1 MTTSQQ
7 TIVTETVLTRGNG
20 YLTYVDEFPPN
31 KRLSRVIAYLL
42 LCKEGDVKSINI
54 KYKENKLL

>member
-7 TIVTETVLTRGNG
+7 TMITETVLTRGNG
-20 YLTYVDEFPPN
+20 YFTYVDEFPHN
-31 KRLSRVIAYLL
+31 KKLSRVIAYLL
-42 LCKEGDVKSINI
+42 LCKEGDVRSINI